1 MLEETDYK
9 PFQDMRNPDRPKQK
23 LADIR
28 KTMAEKEKEK
38 EHVIWVNQ
46 QVIVTDSD
54 TTEDEEELSKRYVWK
69 FYIYIF
75 TFQ

>member
-38 EHVIWVNQ
+38 EHVIWVN
-46 QVIVTDSD
+46 
-54 TTEDEEELSKRYVWK
+54 
-69 FYIYIF
+69 
-75 TFQ
+75 